1 MYEHILVAI
10 DLSPRSCNA
19 LKHAIKLAHLF
30 NSKITLL
37 NVHEEF
43 LNKTEMIMSRV
54 SVETLQKTFRDISIK
69 ARKEIRHLIE
79 DLDGEDIDI
88 DIKIRDGKAASDEI
102 IGFSNEINPD
112 LIIMGSNG
120 KDELSDY
127 IIGTTTSYVVD
138 NSKYPVLVIP
148 NTE

>member
-1 MYEHILVAI
+1 MYEDILVAI
-10 DLSPRSCNA
+10 DLSPRACNA
-19 LKHAIKLAHLF
+19 LKHAIKFSHLF
-30 NSKITLL
+30 NAKITLI

-43 LNKTEMIMSRV
+43 LDKTEMIMSRV
-54 SVETLQKTFRDISIK
+54 SIENLQETFKEISLK
-69 ARKEIRHLIE
+69 AKKEIRHLIE

-88 DIKIRDGKAASDEI
+88 DIILKEGRASKVIVD
-102 IGFSNEINPD
+102 FSNIINPD

-120 KDELSDY
+120 KDSLSDY
-127 IIGTTTSYVVD
+127 ITGTTTSYVVD

>member
-1 MYEHILVAI
+1 MYKHILVAI
-10 DLSPRSCNA
+10 DLSPKSCNA
-19 LKHAIKLAHLF
+19 LKHAIKIAHLF
-30 NSKITLL
+30 NSKVILL

-54 SVETLQKTFRDISIK
+54 SVEALQKTFRDISIK
-69 ARKEIRHLIE
+69 AKKEIRHLIE
-79 DLDGEDIDI
+79 DLDGGDIDI
-88 DIKIRDGKAASDEI
+88 EIKVRDGKSASDEI
-102 IGFSNEINPD
+102 IAFSNKINPD
-112 LIIMGSNG
+112 LIVMGTNG

>member
-43 LNKTEMIMSRV
+43 LNKAEMIMSRV
-54 SVETLQKTFRDISIK
+54 SVEVLQKTFRDVSVK
-69 ARKEIRHLIE
+69 AKKEIRHLIE
-79 DLDGEDIDI
+79 DLDGKDIEI
-88 DIKIRDGKAASDEI
+88 EIKIKDGKTASDEI
-102 IGFSNEINPD
+102 VSFSNKINPD
-112 LIIMGSNG
+112 LIVMGSNG

-127 IIGTTTSYVVD
+127 IIGTTASYVVD
-138 NSKYPVLVIP
+138 NSKYPVFVIP

>member
-19 LKHAIKLAHLF
+19 LKHAIKFAHLF

-54 SVETLQKTFRDISIK
+54 SVETLQKTFRDISLK
-69 ARKEIRHLIE
+69 AKEEIRHLIE
-79 DLDGEDIDI
+79 DLDGGDIDI
-88 DIKIRDGKAASDEI
+88 EIKIKDGKACQEI
-102 IGFSNEINPD
+102 IDFSNKINPS
-112 LIIMGSNG
+112 LVIIGANG

-148 NTE
+148 DTE

>member
-30 NSKITLL
+30 DSKITLL

-43 LNKTEMIMSRV
+43 LSKGEMIMSRV
-54 SVETLQKTFRDISIK
+54 SVEGLKKTFKDISVK
-69 ARKEIRHLIE
+69 AKDEIRHLVA
-79 DLDGEDIDI
+79 DFDGEDIEI
-88 DIKIRDGKAASDEI
+88 IIKLKDGKASKEI
-102 IGFSNEINPD
+102 IDFSNEISPD
-112 LIIMGSNG
+112 LIVMGSNG
-120 KDELSDY
+120 KDSITDY
-127 IIGTTTSYVVD
+127 LIGTTTSYIVD

-148 NTE
+148 DML